1 GCTTMISL
9 CIRNVLCEFY
19 VERPNGFNRMLAH
32 SSRLLPII
40 RIFGILDS
48 GEKCCVH
55 VHGVFPYIVLRLGTP
70 LTCEVNEVLRS
81 TLASLVAHHRPN
93 VRSELIEAAIYDIVP
108 FSAKSL
114 YGYYKED
121 DYFVKVLFSS
131 PQYLRL
137 VSNVLYEEA
146 VSSPLL
152 QVYEAHVPYLMQFFI
167 DYSIFGMDL
176 IHFNDV
182 KFRIS
187 PSKDITEHYY
197 GGMTVGEILNDTSL
211 VSPLL
216 PSTSVSVECDVF
228 ATNISNV
235 ELYSNN
241 EISSNPGLN
250 YIWKDEERRCRQRG
264 KKLIIESSQEERS
277 APVTANEQD
286 WLQRIHSIVKKLQ
299 TSQNDSTFR
308 DTQLRMH
315 SFNDVM
321 AEVNRTILM
330 SNHSENVEPDM
341 EELIL
346 ELEDRDA
353 FCVDDAECSDSRKE
367 IEELEDLSQ
376 PLSSLYL
383 PSQNAG
389 PSWLPDQR
397 KADDNNSR
405 STNEAALNASRSSCL
420 DSSLDELSW
429 LSSPVDSESRD
440 TERLIQKTSS
450 GWCSDFSSMNA
461 DRLTKEPVRMSDSVT
476 AEATSSTKHEEV
488 HVEQGTSQ
496 SNKSDKVFDVECV
509 ASSIPMDKQQL
520 SGTKDDPSYGPE
532 YERTSLTQTPTS
544 KTCQADIAGSRS
556 VERNSERC
564 VSEGS
569 VDLFDGSPVDR
580 HYASGSESSQQS
592 NVSGMRTPSC
602 KSGAIGNEKETSESH
617 CNSPASL
624 RHIKRK
630 KLSTSLNDD
639 ATKVGNKGKCL
650 SGDGS
655 FVWDVVEGYENDI
668 GTLWNARR
676 PTKRRIDFEQF
687 HCHFDARSQATGTQD
702 SADGGIWLNPTFR
715 LPLRCRNDPVSKS
728 NTELTQ
734 DAIKETEL
742 EFSQH
747 SLNEQNGAM
756 SNETMLESWY
766 EKPSF
771 NNYEGVKEKLGAT
784 AVLPTEP
791 GSNPDTDHTD
801 LRHLCVM
808 SMEIIALTRPSFPVP
823 EPQFDAV
830 VGIFYTVSLDVC
842 MQESA
847 FDEEYAL
854 LNSADMRFVPSGDR
868 ISCFED
874 ECTLFD
880 AFANIVRRIDPDLVV
895 GYDTRRYSWGYLVE
909 RSIALGRNLL
919 SALSRYPIE
928 VSEYYRP
935 DVPKFELD
943 PSPRGRILLNVWRI
957 IRHELALRCYSRS
970 TVVQTVLSRRF
981 PQFSNQTIS
990 EWISSDEKYLVD
1002 VAIRHLMLCA
1012 RLNLQIM
1019 SQLDLFTRTAEMA
1032 RVYGIQFAEVLSRGS
1047 QFRVE
1052 SMLLR
1057 LARRHRLTAPSV
1069 SPAQRTAMCAPEV
1082 LPLNMEPE
1090 SGYYRDP
1097 VIVLDFQSLYPSIV
1111 IAYNYC
1117 FSTCLGKVSHMDN
1130 ATVTGFADS
1139 MELGGLVYS
1148 LPVEDVAS
1156 MVDNGNV
1163 HVSPTGSAF
1172 CKKSVRR
1179 GIMPIMLDEILN
1191 TRIMV
1196 KKAAKDYK
1204 DSRRLARILDARQMA
1219 LKLIANVTYGYS
1231 AANFSGRMPC
1241 VEVADAIV
1249 SKGREALERAIALVN
1264 EGAYGKPRVIYGD
1277 TDSMFVLCPG
1287 STRSEAFEIGERI
1300 ANDVTMANPNPVKLK
1315 LEKVM
1320 HPLVLES
1327 KKRYVG
1333 MSYERQEDVEGVF
1346 DAKGIETVRR
1356 DSCPLVSRILEKSL
1370 RLLFAGNVGAVVR
1383 YLDMQLSNLDCIP
1396 LSDFVFSREYRSHY
1410 ADTAV
1415 VAAKRI
1421 AGKRR
1426 AKCARDEPESGE
1438 RVPYVIVDGEPH
1450 STLISC
1456 VREPWEYVKNTRLTL
1471 NYDYYVQRH
1480 VLPSLQRAFN
1490 YVPLRFEWSRPTSGG
1505 CYRCHA
1511 LGARPWCQKCSRDPE
1526 ALLLA
1531 LSDNSSEQRQHS
1543 QFDRACRECIG
1554 LRQCDIEYS
1563 SCVNMACKVAQ
1574 KRIALHRSNTSE
1586 AVALHSLSKRS
1597 S

>member
-1 GCTTMISL
+1 
-9 CIRNVLCEFY
+9 
-19 VERPNGFNRMLAH
+19 
-32 SSRLLPII
+32 
-40 RIFGILDS
+40 
-48 GEKCCVH
+48 
-55 VHGVFPYIVLRLGTP
+55 
-70 LTCEVNEVLRS
+70 
-81 TLASLVAHHRPN
+81 
-93 VRSELIEAAIYDIVP
+93 
-108 FSAKSL
+108 
-114 YGYYKED
+114 
-121 DYFVKVLFSS
+121 
-131 PQYLRL
+131 
-137 VSNVLYEEA
+137 
-146 VSSPLL
+146 
-152 QVYEAHVPYLMQFFI
+152 MQFFI

-235 ELYSNN
+235 QLYSNN

-250 YIWKDEERRCRQRG
+250 YIWKDEERRCHQRG
-264 KKLIIESSQEERS
+264 KKLIAESSQEER
-277 APVTANEQD
+277 PTPITANEQD
-286 WLQRIHSIVKKLQ
+286 WLQRIRSIVKKLKA
-299 TSQNDSTFR
+299 SQNDSTIR
-308 DTQLRMH
+308 ETQLKMH
-315 SFNDVM
+315 SFNDAM
-321 AEVNRTILM
+321 AEVNRTIM
-330 SNHSENVEPDM
+330 TSSHSENVESG
-341 EELIL
+341 EGELIL

-353 FCVDDAECSDSRKE
+353 FC
-367 IEELEDLSQ
+367 ELEDLSQ

-383 PSQNAG
+383 RSQNAG
-389 PSWLPDQR
+389 PSWLPDQQ
-397 KADDNNSR
+397 KANDGNSR
-405 STNEAALNASRSSCL
+405 STNEAADDASRSNCL
-420 DSSLDELSW
+420 DLDELSW
-429 LSSPVDSESRD
+429 LSSPVDDESRD
-440 TERLIQKTSS
+440 TERLVQKTSS

-461 DRLTKEPVRMSDSVT
+461 DHPTKEPVRISDSAI
-476 AEATSSTKHEEV
+476 AETTTNNNVDKHEEA

-496 SNKSDKVFDVECV
+496 SNKSDELFDVECV
-509 ASSIPMDKQQL
+509 ASSVPMDKQRS
-520 SGTKDDPSYGPE
+520 SGTKDDPSYE
-532 YERTSLTQTPTS
+532 LECERTSHTPRS
-544 KTCQADIAGSRS
+544 EPYHPDIAENRS
-556 VERNSERC
+556 VEPNSEHIES

-569 VDLFDGSPVDR
+569 GDLFDGSPIDR
-580 HYASGSESSQQS
+580 HCASASESSQQS
-592 NVSGMRTPSC
+592 NISEMKTPNC
-602 KSGAIGNEKETSESH
+602 KSNAVGDEKETSESH
-617 CNSPASL
+617 RNSPMSL

-639 ATKVGNKGKCL
+639 ATKVDNEEKCL
-650 SGDGS
+650 NDDES

-676 PTKRRIDFEQF
+676 PTKRRIDFEEF
-687 HCHFDARSQATGTQD
+687 HCHFDAKSQMAGTQD
-702 SADGGIWLNPTFR
+702 SADGGIWLNPTFQ
-715 LPLRCRNDPVSKS
+715 LPLRCRSDPTSRS
-728 NTELTQ
+728 NIEPAQ
-734 DAIKETEL
+734 DVIKETKL

-747 SLNEQNGAM
+747 SLNEQNGSM

-771 NNYEGVKEKLGAT
+771 NNYEGVKEKLEAT
-784 AVLPTEP
+784 AILPTEP

-808 SMEIIALTRPSFPVP
+808 SVEIIALTRPSFPVP

-842 MQESA
+842 MQENA
-847 FDEEYAL
+847 FDEEWAL
-854 LNSADMRFVPSGDR
+854 LNSADMHIAPSGDR
-868 ISCFED
+868 ITCFED
-874 ECTLFD
+874 ECALFD
-880 AFANIVRRIDPDLVV
+880 AFANIVRRIDPDMVV

-935 DVPKFELD
+935 DVPKFD
-943 PSPRGRILLNVWRI
+943 FNPSPRGRILLNVWRI

-970 TVVQTVLSRRF
+970 TVIQTVLNRRF

-990 EWISSDEKYLVD
+990 EWISSDEKCLVD
-1002 VAIRHLMLCA
+1002 VAIRHFMLCA

-1117 FSTCLGKVSHMDN
+1117 FSTCLGKVSRMDD
-1130 ATVTGFADS
+1130 ATVMGFADS

-1172 CKKSVRR
+1172 CKKSVRK

-1264 EGAYGKPRVIYGD
+1264 EGNYGKARVIYGD

-1333 MSYERQEDVEGVF
+1333 MSYERREDVEGVF

-1370 RLLFAGNVGAVVR
+1370 RLLFAGNIGAVVR
-1383 YLDMQLSNLDCIP
+1383 YLDMQLSNLDYIP
-1396 LSDFVFSREYRSHY
+1396 LSDFVFSREYRAHY

-1505 CYRCHA
+1505 CYRCRA

-1531 LSDNSSEQRQHS
+1531 LCDNSSEQRQHS
-1543 QFDRACRECIG
+1543 QFDRACRKCIG
-1554 LRQCDIEYS
+1554 VS
-1563 SCVNMACKVAQ
+1563 SDFRMNFLN
-1574 KRIALHRSNTSE
+1574 R
-1586 AVALHSLSKRS
+1586 
-1597 S
+1597 